1 MKIVIV
7 RHADAG
13 DREAFARLG
22 KPDSLR
28 PLSALGKRQ
37 MRSSGRGLL
46 TLIPNCTRIYSSPYT
61 RARQT
66 ADILAPL
73 WGIEIEECDEL
84 EPDKPVSQVSDL
96 LAAGESSETICIVG
110 HEPHLGSLATWLLSG
125 EDREGIAF
133 RKGGACLIRFWE
145 KPGAATGTLKWLM
158 GPKELAQLK

>member
-1 MKIVIV
+1 MRIVIV

-13 DREAFARLG
+13 DREAFAKLG

-28 PLSALGKRQ
+28 PLSTIGKRQ
-37 MRSSGRGLL
+37 MRSAGRGLVAL
-46 TLIPNCTRIYSSPYT
+46 VPECARIYSSPYR

-66 ADILAPL
+66 ADILATL

-84 EPDKPVSQVSDL
+84 EPDKPVSQFPDL
-96 LAAGESSETICIVG
+96 LAAGNSSETICIVG

-125 EDREGIAF
+125 EEREGFAF

-145 KPGAATGTLKWLM
+145 KPGAATGTLKWMM
-158 GPKELAQLK
+158 GPKELARLK